1 MNLLKKWYAVIGDPV
16 HQSMSP
22 TMHDAWFAEK
32 ELHASYIP
40 IHVQQTRLKQTVESF
55 RLLGCSGW
63 NVTVPHKSAIMP
75 FLDEID
81 ASAQVM
87 NAVNTVEVLADG
99 SLRGSNTDGN
109 GFVQSLEE
117 LFGRQGVGK
126 EVLVIG
132 AGGAARG
139 ISYAL
144 HQAGYGPITFTNRT
158 IETAIA
164 LSADI
169 PNSTTLSM
177 ADAEARLASFGL
189 IVQTTSVGM
198 NFAQA
203 GIPLNPENVAR
214 GTIVADIIYNPL
226 ETEFLKEAHKRGAL
240 TMNGIGMFVHQG
252 ALSFEKWTESKP
264 NTEKMIKKITTTLG
278 GSYVN
283 R

>member
-1 MNLLKKWYAVIGDPV
+1 
-16 HQSMSP
+16 
-22 TMHDAWFAEK
+22 MHDDWFNEND
-32 ELHASYIP
+32 LDASYVP
-40 IHVQQTRLKQTVESF
+40 IHVQQEKLEQAIESLKQ
-55 RLLGCSGW
+55 LGCSGW
-63 NVTVPHKSAIMP
+63 NVTVPHKSAVIP
-75 FLDEID
+75 YLDEID
-81 ASAQVM
+81 SSAKIM
-87 NAVNTVEVLADG
+87 NAVNTVEVLPDG

-117 LFGRQGVGK
+117 VFGRRNPDK
-126 EVLVIG
+126 AVLVIG

-144 HQAGYGPITFTNRT
+144 YQAGYGPIVFTNRT
-158 IETAIA
+158 IEKAIE

-169 PNSTTLSM
+169 PNSSTYSI
-177 ADAEARLASFGL
+177 AEAEENFASFGL

-203 GIPLNPENVAR
+203 GMPLNPENIAE

-226 ETEFLKEAHKRGAL
+226 ETEFLAEARKRGAL

-252 ALSFEKWTESKP
+252 ALAFEKWTGNQP
-264 NTEKMIKKITTTLG
+264 NTEKMIGKITTKLG